1 MIHSFSSDVLG
12 PLCVPVT
19 ILVMGTQPQINR
31 SPKCSSP
38 WTDPGQ
44 TASRPHL
51 LEPRPRSL
59 GTVPKRGDSSAG
71 AEHISHLPSP
81 WALHDCIPVAPT
93 TPRPITSSSP
103 QPPPPQG
110 MTRDAGC
117 TSERQLANHSDVTGA
132 SCAVLVSLR
141 ASRQPQSP
149 PGNTSGALWA

>member
-117 TSERQLANHSDVTGA
+117 TSERQLSNHSDVTGA